1 MELRDVVGSIRKGQV
16 TILEEVNKI
25 SQQMS
30 SHFPSA
36 QAGASNQLPEQPS
49 QNLEQSGEPA
59 SQQSLID
66 LDLEERET
74 RELLDSLSSHNT
86 IDDLSMSRASSVFS
100 VNADPDFDWAQPL
113 PSQQSNFAQTTPT
126 TSAQKP
132 FYPAPSTSVALPLYQ
147 ANPAYLALPR
157 PAPPASTPAMPF
169 YHTNP
174 APSIPNPAMPNPA
187 STPAMPFYQANP
199 ASSISYPRYVQPSPP
214 NVHSCYANP
223 ALSTPVPP
231 MPSYQANP
239 VPSTIP
245 HQYEANPAPQSATAL
260 PMSYPAN
267 VNPSAPST
275 SYPVS
280 MPPPKTPPRTGRPQN
295 RPFTPKKRLDEI
307 LSKYTLE
314 KDAGRA
320 TNQLAELYFFGP
332 HTMATN
338 TVSTLDQERLKQVKS
353 IILSRFG
360 RKKSVADQELLWS
373 RCRTALGQRCKNMRC
388 ELRRRQF

>member
-1 MELRDVVGSIRKGQV
+1 
-16 TILEEVNKI
+16 
-25 SQQMS
+25 MS
-30 SHFPSA
+30 SHFPLT

-59 SQQSLID
+59 SQQFEQSNQPSTSQQSIID

-100 VNADPDFDWAQPL
+100 VNTDPDFDWAQPL

-132 FYPAPSTSVALPLYQ
+132 FYPAPSTSGALPLYQ
-147 ANPAYLALPR
+147 ANSASSLSNLALPR
-157 PAPPASTPAMPF
+157 PATPASTPAMPI

-214 NVHSCYANP
+214 NVHSSYANP
-223 ALSTPVPP
+223 ALFTPVPP

-239 VPSTIP
+239 APSTIP

-280 MPPPKTPPRTGRPQN
+280 MPPPKTPPPPPPPVQAGLKTDHSLQKRGWMRSYLSTHLRKMLVEPQIN
-295 RPFTPKKRLDEI
+295 WLSFT
-307 LSKYTLE
+307 
-314 KDAGRA
+314 
-320 TNQLAELYFFGP
+320 FFGP

-353 IILSRFG
+353 IIISRFG
-360 RKKSVADQELLWS
+360 REKNQLLIRNCCGVGAAQHLDS
-373 RCRTALGQRCKNMRC
+373 AAKTCAAS
-388 ELRRRQF
+388 